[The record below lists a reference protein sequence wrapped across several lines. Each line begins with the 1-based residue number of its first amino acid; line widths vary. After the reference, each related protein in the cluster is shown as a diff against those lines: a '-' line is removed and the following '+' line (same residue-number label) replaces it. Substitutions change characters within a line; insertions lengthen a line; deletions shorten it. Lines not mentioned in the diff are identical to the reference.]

1 MQRAKLPVNVSLIL
15 LSIISIQGC
24 NSSADSPNPV
34 PDMAALMPSS
44 DGGAMDMSQALDS
57 SLSDAIVLRD
67 AMLADVALDTGPI
80 SDFGPNISADGRV
93 DSVDLGLVDQGPHNE
108 DAEMN
113 MPRAAPRKVLFIGN
127 SFTFWHDGLDSHME
141 GMRASADGAEAF
153 RADQVVRGGA
163 SLEVMWNE
171 TNARNRIERGNYDVV
186 ILQEDIPETNVESFH
201 IHARLFDQAIRE
213 SGATPLLYMAW
224 DYRRLNWISMD
235 EIAEAHYAIAQ
246 ALNIP
251 VAPAGLAWKR
261 SQRERPRLN
270 MYDDDDE
277 HPSIHGAFLTT
288 STIYA
293 VLFGEN
299 PEGLSY
305 RPDQAGGVS
314 DEDAAFLQRIA
325 WEEVQAH

>member
-1 MQRAKLPVNVSLIL
+1 MLPQKAAVEICFIL
-15 LSIISIQGC
+15 LLASFVLGC
-24 NSSADSPNPV
+24 QSESDSPKAMFDTALAQPSLDGGIL
-34 PDMAALMPSS
+34 DMASLLDATALDALGVGDVLVTDPSLDAGMS
-44 DGGAMDMSQALDS
+44 DGATD
-57 SLSDAIVLRD
+57 
-67 AMLADVALDTGPI
+67 GP
-80 SDFGPNISADGRV
+80 SADGQV
-93 DSVDLGLVDQGPHNE
+93 SGADSHLIDVGVAKG
-108 DAEMN
+108 DASV
-113 MPRAAPRKVLFIGN
+113 MPAPIPRKVLFIGN

-141 GMRASADGAEAF
+141 AMRASVHGAGPF
-153 RADQVVRGGA
+153 RADQVTRGGA

-201 IHARLFDQAIRE
+201 VYARLFAQAVRAA
-213 SGATPLLYMAW
+213 GAQPLLYMAW

-235 EIAEAHYAIAQ
+235 EIADAHHAIAEE
-246 ALNIP
+246 LDIP

-261 SQRERPRLN
+261 AQRERPRLN

-277 HPSIHGAFLTT
+277 HPSIHGTFLNA

-305 RPDQAGGVS
+305 RPAQAGGVS
-314 DEDAAFLQRIA
+314 DEEAAFLQRIA
-325 WEEVQAH
+325 WAEVQAR